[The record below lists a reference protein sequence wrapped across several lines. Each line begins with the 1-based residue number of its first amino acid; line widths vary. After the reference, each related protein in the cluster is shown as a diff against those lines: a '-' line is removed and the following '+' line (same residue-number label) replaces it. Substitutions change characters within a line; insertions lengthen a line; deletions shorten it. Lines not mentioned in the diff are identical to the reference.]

1 MKKLIAKNFAIYS
14 LPSVLSRFVPFLTL
28 PITTR
33 YLSLPDFGY
42 IAIFEL
48 CLIPFQVLIGFG
60 PGYAINSN
68 WYQMNEEQR
77 KKLIFSLLI
86 LSISLCLIGSIVIG
100 FLSNLI
106 FPLFSGSDW
115 SNIKSLLPYL
125 FLSAFAL
132 VPGTIFT
139 SWVIIEQK
147 AILSTIVKTLHLIMG
162 TSAVIIAA
170 IFTQDYKYIIV
181 ATVFVNF
188 LIALIELAC
197 LTRVSRVSF
206 EKDIF
211 VTIYKICSP
220 IYIRSFFNILRTQFD
235 KIMVSKL
242 FGASQ
247 FAIYN
252 FSAKINNLFNE
263 AGEHYQNA
271 YDPFIYKGLSEKNLD
286 VKNLRIIFF
295 TWAFIVMTGLSI
307 FILFGEYIIDVFTN
321 GVFVHSYPLV
331 ILYTCV
337 IVITLPFMG
346 NGQVIIFF
354 KKTNYLLMI
363 TIIQAI
369 LIVTLSIILIPKFG
383 VTAGIFSLW
392 LGTLV
397 YMFLYFYKK
406 RQLYSHYFMEK
417 IIWPY
422 VFLYHA
428 IAILTFYNINNIAY
442 LLILLLNGTMWIHF
456 YIMNKVLFQKIFS
469 SFRLKNISNFLF
481 KN

>member
-1 MKKLIAKNFAIYS
+1 LKKLVAKNFIIYS
-14 LPSVLSRFVPFLTL
+14 LPSVISRLVPFITL

-33 YLSLPDFGY
+33 YLNLVDFGY

-48 CLIPFQVLIGFG
+48 CLIPFQVFIGFG
-60 PGYAINSN
+60 PGYVINSN
-68 WYQMNEEQR
+68 WYKIDNEKR
-77 KKLIFSLLI
+77 RKLIFSLLVI
-86 LSISLCLIGSIVIG
+86 TIGLWLIASILIG
-100 FLSNLI
+100 LLANWI
-106 FPLFSGSDW
+106 FTLFAGEEW
-115 SNIKSLLPYL
+115 FKINFLLPFL
-125 FLSAFAL
+125 FISAFSL
-132 VPGTIFT
+132 VPGTLFT

-147 AILSTIVKTLHLIMG
+147 AKLSTILKTLQIIMG
-162 TSAVIIAA
+162 ASAVIIAA
-170 IFTQDYKYIIV
+170 IFTQDYKYIIL

-188 LIALIELAC
+188 LISLIQLAC

-211 VTIYKICSP
+211 VTIYKISSP
-220 IYIRSFFNILRTQFD
+220 IYLRSFFNILRSQFD
-235 KIMVSKL
+235 KVMVSRL

-252 FSAKINNLFNE
+252 FSGKINNLFSE
-263 AGEHYQNA
+263 VGEHYQNS
-271 YDPFIYKGLSEKNLD
+271 YDPYIYKGLSEKNLD
-286 VKNLRIIFF
+286 VKNLRLIFF
-295 TWAFIVMTGLSI
+295 TWALMMMIGLSI

-417 IIWPY
+417 IIFPY
-422 VFLYHA
+422 VGLYHV
-428 IAILTFYNINNIAY
+428 IVLLTFYNIYTIANI
-442 LLILLLNGTMWIHF
+442 LIAFLIGTLIIHF
-456 YIMNKVLFQKIFS
+456 YIMNRALLQKVFS
-469 SFRLKNISNFLF
+469 RIIIKF
-481 KN
+481 KTATH